1 MMKGHHI
8 IYMMAL
14 AKYDVWIS
22 FRGLAAQF
30 ETLTGCEPLFKQS
43 RNATFYY
50 SYPSAGYQ

>member
-1 MMKGHHI
+1 
-8 IYMMAL
+8 MAL

-43 RNATFYY
+43 RTATFLKT
-50 SYPSAGYQ
+50 PLEQGYQ

>member
-1 MMKGHHI
+1 
-8 IYMMAL
+8 MAL
-14 AKYDVWIS
+14 AKYDEWIS

-30 ETLTGCEPLFKQS
+30 EPLTGCEPLFKQS